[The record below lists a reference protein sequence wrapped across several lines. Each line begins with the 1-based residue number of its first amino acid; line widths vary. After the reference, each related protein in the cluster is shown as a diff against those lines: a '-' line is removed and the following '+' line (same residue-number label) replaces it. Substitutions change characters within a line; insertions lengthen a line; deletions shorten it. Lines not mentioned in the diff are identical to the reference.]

1 MGQPECLAARGAH
14 ACGGLEHD
22 ACKWL
27 SPVSRASG
35 EIEALTNHLLQDAG
49 IRAAGKRVADAY
61 LASGR
66 TAFEAT
72 GQMFEKYD
80 AERPG
85 EAGGGGEYVRQA
97 GFGWTNGVALLLLDQ
112 GYGGMDA
119 V

>member
-1 MGQPECLAARGAH
+1 MA
-14 ACGGLEHD
+14 
-22 ACKWL
+22 
-27 SPVSRASG
+27 VSRLPCLGRRSNSPHQSA
-35 EIEALTNHLLQDAG
+35 NHPLQDAG

-112 GYGGMDA
+112 GYGMNA